1 MNMQVCPESTGK
13 PFLLVVDDALNN
25 IQLLISMLS
34 PHYNVTAT
42 DNGVSA
48 LRLAAAHPQPDL
60 ILLDVAMPDMDGYEV
75 CRRLKTEAST
85 HDIPVM
91 FLTANI
97 GSENEYTG
105 LALGAVDYLTKSPHP
120 EILLAKIKIHLALKA
135 HADSLRDKS
144 HFLESQNDRLQL
156 ALESMRDAAIQAIA
170 SIARVRDTETGNHIC
185 RTQWYVKQLAIQ
197 LSTHPKF
204 SAALPPQAIEL
215 MFKSA
220 SLHDIGKVGIR
231 DSILLKPGKLNAA
244 EFEIMKTHTTLGR
257 EVIEHAEK
265 QLGSRIDFLAVA
277 KEIAYSHHERWD
289 GTGYPQGLSGE
300 AIPLS
305 ARIMAVADVYDA
317 LTSRR
322 VYKDSM
328 PHQEAANLIVQG
340 KGKHFDPDVTDA
352 FLAIQDEFKAIA
364 QGFTD

>member
-1 MNMQVCPESTGK
+1 MNMHAGHEITEK
-13 PFLLVVDDALNN
+13 PYLLVVDDVLNN

-34 PHYNVTAT
+34 PYYHVTAT

-48 LRLAAAHPQPDL
+48 LRLAAAYPQPDL
-60 ILLDVAMPDMDGYEV
+60 ILLDVVMPDMDGYEV
-75 CRRLKTEAST
+75 CRRLKTDAAT

-97 GSENEYTG
+97 SSEDEYTG
-105 LALGAVDYLTKSPHP
+105 LALGAVDYLAKAPHP
-120 EILLAKIKIHLALKA
+120 EILLAKIKVHLALKA
-135 HADSLRDKS
+135 HADSLRNKS
-144 HFLESQNDRLQL
+144 HLLESQNDRLQL
-156 ALESMRDAAIQAIA
+156 ALDSIRDAAIQAIS
-170 SIARVRDTETGNHIC
+170 SIARIRDTETGNHIS
-185 RTQWYVKQLAIQ
+185 RTQWYVRQLAIQ

-204 SAALPPQAIEL
+204 SAELTEQAIEL

-220 SLHDIGKVGIR
+220 PLHDIGKVGIR
-231 DSILLKPGKLNAA
+231 DSILLKPGKLSAA
-244 EFEIMKTHTTLGR
+244 EFEVMKTHTTLGR

-265 QLGSRIDFLAVA
+265 QFGNHIDFLAVA

-289 GTGYPQGLSGE
+289 GTGYPLGLSGE
-300 AIPLS
+300 AIPLC

-322 VYKDSM
+322 VYKEGMS
-328 PHQEAANLIVQG
+328 HQEAAALIFQG
-340 KGKHFDPDVTDA
+340 KGTHFDPDVADA
-352 FLAIQDEFKAIA
+352 FWAIQDEFKAIA